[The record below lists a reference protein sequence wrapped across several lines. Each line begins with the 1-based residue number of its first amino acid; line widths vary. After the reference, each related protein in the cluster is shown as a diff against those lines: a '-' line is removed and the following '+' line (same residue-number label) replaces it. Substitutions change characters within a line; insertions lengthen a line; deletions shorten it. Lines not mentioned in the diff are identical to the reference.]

1 MRCEKL
7 QEAKEVF
14 QNIEKE
20 SSDVSGLKDAD
31 SQTASNPPARSPTQ
45 ETDGDSQ
52 QAAETGSC
60 ASGTISRRGSMSKKQ
75 GELISDFL
83 RKQIRASS
91 LGVVVQDSDAL
102 MSFQQ
107 MEEVLE
113 QFLAISTQKGL
124 EDTLQM
130 WKKSVEQ
137 IKLLVG
143 GINKSS
149 SNLKSHLNSLKKKVE
164 RDEKKKTS

>member
-1 MRCEKL
+1 
-7 QEAKEVF
+7 
-14 QNIEKE
+14 
-20 SSDVSGLKDAD
+20 
-31 SQTASNPPARSPTQ
+31 
-45 ETDGDSQ
+45 
-52 QAAETGSC
+52 
-60 ASGTISRRGSMSKKQ
+60 MSKKQ

-164 RDEKKKTS
+164 RDEKKKNVLKSKRKSQR